1 MKILFIART
10 YPPLIGGMERFASDF
25 YNYLGKCTGMDLLAN
40 PRGKAYILPFY
51 FKCFFFLMFN
61 ARKYDIIH
69 FNDATMA
76 ALIPAI
82 RLFCRAKV
90 TFTVHGLDILY
101 EKFAYQRLIPSSL
114 KKADRVFAV
123 SRHARQLC
131 LSKGIPPE
139 KVTVIPNGINLELV
153 EHNNPGEIKAV
164 LDKFGIDPAGRKVLF
179 SVGRLIKRK
188 GFAWFLENVF
198 PLLPEETVHIIAG
211 RGPELPALMELA
223 VRLGLEKRIHFPG
236 YVTEQEKNCL
246 YQAADL
252 FIMPNIT
259 AKNDPEGFGIVI
271 LEAGIYGL
279 PVIATGIEGIQDAV
293 IEGVTG
299 RLIPEM
305 DAPAFAAAIMD
316 PRIDREGII
325 PAVMER
331 FDWNRIATLYQ
342 QEFERCCSILS
353 SCSPRLCRIFPAGTG
368 NFPASK
374 YPTRIRRQALG

>member
-25 YNYLGKCTGMDLLAN
+25 YNTLSKTVDMTLLAN
-40 PRGKAYILPFY
+40 PRGKEYILPFY

-101 EKFAYQRLIPSSL
+101 EKFGYQRLIPASL

-131 LSKGIPPE
+131 IDKGIPPQ
-139 KVTVIPNGINLELV
+139 KVGVIPNGINLELV
-153 EHNNPGEIKAV
+153 QHNTPGEIKAV

-188 GFAWFLENVF
+188 GFTWFLENVF
-198 PLLPEETVHIIAG
+198 PLLPPGETIHIIAG
-211 RGPELPALMELA
+211 RGAELPALKQQAEGA
-223 VRLGLEKRIHFPG
+223 DLEGRIFFPG
-236 YVTEQEKNCL
+236 YVTDEEKNCL

-259 AKNDPEGFGIVI
+259 SKNDPEGFGIVI

-279 PVIATGIEGIQDAV
+279 PVVASGIEGIRDAV

-305 DAPAFAAAIMD
+305 DARAFAAAVMD
-316 PRIDREGII
+316 PQIDRAGII
-325 PAVMER
+325 AAVTER
-331 FDWNRIATLYQ
+331 FDWNRIAKMYK
-342 QEFERCCSILS
+342 QEFEHLAES
-353 SCSPRLCRIFPAGTG
+353 
-368 NFPASK
+368 
-374 YPTRIRRQALG
+374 Q

>member
-25 YNYLGKCTGMDLLAN
+25 YGTLSKLTEIDLIAN
-40 PRGKAYILPFY
+40 PRGKEYILPFY
-51 FKCFFFLMFN
+51 FKCFFFLMFK

-101 EKFAYQRLIPSSL
+101 EKFGYQRLIPASL

-131 LSKGIPPE
+131 IDKGIPPQ
-139 KVTVIPNGINLELV
+139 KVAVIPNGINLELV
-153 EHNNPGEIKAV
+153 KNNTPEEIKAV
-164 LDKFGIDPAGRKVLF
+164 LDRFGIDPAGRKVLL

-198 PLLPEETVHIIAG
+198 PLLPGETIHIIAG
-211 RGPELPALMELA
+211 RGVELPALKQQAE
-223 VRLGLEKRIHFPG
+223 GPDLEGHIFFPG
-236 YVTEQEKNCL
+236 YVTDEEKNCL

-259 AKNDPEGFGIVI
+259 SKNDPEGFGIVI

-299 RLIPEM
+299 RLVPEM
-305 DAPAFAAAIMD
+305 DAQAFAAAIMD
-316 PRIDREGII
+316 PQIDREGII
-325 PAVMER
+325 PAVIER
-331 FDWNRIATLYQ
+331 FDWQRIALMYRE
-342 QEFERCCSILS
+342 EFEQL
-353 SCSPRLCRIFPAGTG
+353 L
-368 NFPASK
+368 
-374 YPTRIRRQALG
+374 

>member
-25 YNYLGKCTGMDLLAN
+25 YNTLGKLTEIDLIAT
-40 PRGKAYILPFY
+40 PRGKEYILPFY
-51 FKCFFFLMFN
+51 FKCFFSLMFN

-101 EKFAYQRLIPSSL
+101 EKFGYQRIIPGSL

-131 LSKGIPPE
+131 IEKGIPPQ
-139 KVTVIPNGINLELV
+139 KVAVIPNGINLELV
-153 EHNNPGEIKAV
+153 KHNTPGEIKAV
-164 LDKFGIDPAGRKVLF
+164 LDKFGINPNGRKVLF

-198 PLLPEETVHIIAG
+198 PLLPGETIHIIAG
-211 RGPELPALMELA
+211 RGAELPALKQQA
-223 VRLGLEKRIHFPG
+223 KGSVLEGRVFFPG
-236 YVTEQEKNCL
+236 YLTDEEKNCL

-259 AKNDPEGFGIVI
+259 SKNDPEGFGIVL

-279 PVIATGIEGIQDAV
+279 PVVASGIEGIQDAV
-293 IEGVTG
+293 IDGLTG
-299 RLIPEM
+299 RLVAEM
-305 DAPAFAAAIMD
+305 DAHAFANAIID
-316 PRIDREGII
+316 PQVYREDII
-325 PAVMER
+325 PVVTER
-331 FDWNRIATLYQ
+331 FDWNRIAQMYR
-342 QEFERCCSILS
+342 QEFEQLT
-353 SCSPRLCRIFPAGTG
+353 A
-368 NFPASK
+368 A
-374 YPTRIRRQALG
+374 